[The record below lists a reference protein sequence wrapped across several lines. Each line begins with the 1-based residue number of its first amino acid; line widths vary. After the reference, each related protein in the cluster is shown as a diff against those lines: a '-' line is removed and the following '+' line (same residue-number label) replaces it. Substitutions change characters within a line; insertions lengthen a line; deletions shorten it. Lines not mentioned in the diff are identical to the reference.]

1 MKKSLLLLPI
11 LFLGCSEDEPLIQVP
26 SVTTT
31 SISDI
36 TSSKATGGGNVTFDG
51 NAEITAR
58 GVIWSTEMMP
68 TIDLNSKTSDGT
80 GDGMFTS
87 ALTNLE
93 PNIQYYVRAYATNS
107 AGTSYGDE
115 LNFMT
120 STALPMVETSDI
132 ANITSST
139 ATGGGNISFD
149 GNSEITERGIVWS
162 TATDPTIEL
171 TTKTS
176 DGTGSG
182 SFTSSLTGLDP
193 STQYYVQAYATNI
206 VGTSYGDEVSFQTEP
221 LLIEIWRGQL
231 QHLEG
236 WIGDTTSWSDP
247 LSNFWNESLQTS
259 YGWVLLYDV
268 IKNPDGYS
276 DLPDFNPLTI
286 FLNLDSAV
294 FDNNLGGGAVNYSST
309 SDFYYDEDSIGFVS
323 TYALGEYFNI
333 EQSSARSIF
342 YGVIIADTLYFTQEE
357 LLYRANGELGWHGIR
372 NYKLIKSEN

>member
-1 MKKSLLLLPI
+1 M
-11 LFLGCSEDEPLIQVP
+11 
-26 SVTTT
+26 
-31 SISDI
+31 
-36 TSSKATGGGNVTFDG
+36 
-51 NAEITAR
+51 
-58 GVIWSTEMMP
+58 
-68 TIDLNSKTSDGT
+68 
-80 GDGMFTS
+80 
-87 ALTNLE
+87 
-93 PNIQYYVRAYATNS
+93 
-107 AGTSYGDE
+107 
-115 LNFMT
+115 
-120 STALPMVETSDI
+120 
-132 ANITSST
+132 
-139 ATGGGNISFD
+139 
-149 GNSEITERGIVWS
+149 
-162 TATDPTIEL
+162 
-171 TTKTS
+171 
-176 DGTGSG
+176 
-182 SFTSSLTGLDP
+182 TGLDP

>member
-1 MKKSLLLLPI
+1 MLPI

-58 GVIWSTEMMP
+58 GVIWSTETMP

-139 ATGGGNISFD
+139 ATGVVTFLL
-149 GNSEITERGIVWS
+149 TVIVKS
-162 TATDPTIEL
+162 QSVVL
-171 TTKTS
+171 F
-176 DGTGSG
+176 G
-182 SFTSSLTGLDP
+182 
-193 STQYYVQAYATNI
+193 VQQRI
-206 VGTSYGDEVSFQTEP
+206 
-221 LLIEIWRGQL
+221 RQL
-231 QHLEG
+231 
-236 WIGDTTSWSDP
+236 
-247 LSNFWNESLQTS
+247 N
-259 YGWVLLYDV
+259 
-268 IKNPDGYS
+268 
-276 DLPDFNPLTI
+276 
-286 FLNLDSAV
+286 
-294 FDNNLGGGAVNYSST
+294 
-309 SDFYYDEDSIGFVS
+309 
-323 TYALGEYFNI
+323 
-333 EQSSARSIF
+333 
-342 YGVIIADTLYFTQEE
+342 
-357 LLYRANGELGWHGIR
+357 
-372 NYKLIKSEN
+372 